1 MHIDDVSFNDIS
13 IFHAEEKFSIF
24 HKLNFT
30 RTEGG
35 KFWLKQF
42 FTTPLM
48 MYKNKGYS
56 GYYQKLLPEAEEW
69 PEEISNGTMMV
80 MNKFLDYALDTI
92 GDNPSSVDAF
102 FIEYFIM

>member
-42 FTTPLM
+42 FTTPFDDVQ
-48 MYKNKGYS
+48 KIKAT
-56 GYYQKLLPEAEEW
+56 QDIIKKLLPEAEE
-69 PEEISNGTMMV
+69 
-80 MNKFLDYALDTI
+80 
-92 GDNPSSVDAF
+92 
-102 FIEYFIM
+102 